1 MAAEPTYDLL
11 ELDGRCVLAFREWDD
26 VCPPCDVVAKP
37 IAIAVGAS
45 ADSHYEFR
53 TLRLN
58 AEGQVVRRERDLAAS
73 IDSLGRHTDELTGH
87 MRIAGLALIDRW
99 RARPPN
105 AAEQPSVNMA
115 FEALIA
121 AGLHSRLIAD
131 TDPKVIGS
139 RLYAGAHGSND
150 IDLALDLSPP
160 ATLALRDAAAAVRR
174 STGKPARYPFRVPVR
189 DGHVDLLPVMRPG
202 DEHPLVGR
210 TRWVP
215 TGTGEIYIDA
225 VVLDDSCSSYPWPA
239 AIIDRDPRWV
249 VLCSN
254 AFRGLV
260 RAGQRLRGRAIE
272 LDVHHA
278 PGTTPTRVA
287 LIGDPW
293 SRLQAPVFSE

>member
-11 ELDGRCVLAFREWDD
+11 ELGGRRVLAFREWDD

-37 IAIAVGAS
+37 IAIVIGAS
-45 ADSHYEFR
+45 AASKYEFR

-73 IDSLGRHTDELTGH
+73 VDPEGRHTDQLTGH
-87 MRIAGLALIDRW
+87 MRIAGLVLIDRW

-105 AAEQPSVNMA
+105 AAERRSLDMA

-121 AGLHSRLIAD
+121 AGLHSSLIAD
-131 TDPKVIGS
+131 TQPKVIGS
-139 RLYAGAHGSND
+139 RLYAGVRGSND
-150 IDLALDLSPP
+150 VDLALDLSPP
-160 ATLALRDAAAAVRR
+160 ATVALRDAAAAVRR
-174 STGKPARYPFRVPVR
+174 RTGRRGRYPFRVPVS
-189 DGHVDLLPVMRPG
+189 DGHVDLLPVMRRG
-202 DEHPLVGR
+202 DEHPLAGT

-225 VVLDDSCSSYPWPA
+225 VVLDDRFASYAWPA
-239 AIIDRDPRWV
+239 AIIDREPRWV

-254 AFRGLV
+254 AFRGLM

-272 LDVHHA
+272 LDVHHG
-278 PGTTPTRVA
+278 PGTSPTRVA

-293 SRLQAPVFSE
+293 IRLQTPAFSE